1 MTNKR
6 KHQLERRVRIEYKQ
20 FEYIFSNKNNLQ
32 RLLAQITSLMLDRI
46 SLLKYHGM
54 VNLEEA
60 RFMCWCA
67 RTYYAYYMDYIYLI
81 FE

>member
-20 FEYIFSNKNNLQ
+20 FEYIFTSKHDTY

-46 SLLKYHGM
+46 ALLKYYGI
-54 VNLEEA
+54 VNLKEA
-60 RFMCWCA
+60 RFMSWCA
-67 RTYYAYYMDYIYLI
+67 RTYYAYYMDYISKY

>member
-20 FEYIFSNKNNLQ
+20 FEYIFTTKKDMY

-46 SLLKYHGM
+46 ALLKYLGM
-54 VNLEEA
+54 INVKEA
-60 RFMCWCA
+60 RFMSWCA
-67 RTYYAYYMDYIYLI
+67 RTYYDYYMDYVSEIYG
-81 FE
+81 

>member
-20 FEYIFSNKNNLQ
+20 FDYIFSNVNNLH
-32 RLLAQITSLMLDRI
+32 RLIAQITSLMLDRI
-46 SLLKYHGM
+46 SLLKYYGI
-54 VNLEEA
+54 VTQKEA
-60 RFMCWCA
+60 CFMTWCA
-67 RTYYAYYMDYIYLI
+67 RTYYVYYMNYISKY